1 MNTISSIINGITTA
15 ITTANQGHTARKVA
29 DAESRSANT
38 TYRML
43 PLIILAAI
51 VLIIVITK
59 Q

>member
-15 ITTANQGHTARKVA
+15 ITTANQGYTARKVA

-51 VLIIVITK
+51 VLIIIITK
-59 Q
+59 

>member
-1 MNTISSIINGITTA
+1 MGIISNAITAITTA
-15 ITTANQGHTARKVA
+15 ITTANQGYTARKVA

-51 VLIIVITK
+51 VLIIIITK
-59 Q
+59 R

>member
-1 MNTISSIINGITTA
+1 MGIISNAITAITTA

-51 VLIIVITK
+51 VLIIIITK
-59 Q
+59 R